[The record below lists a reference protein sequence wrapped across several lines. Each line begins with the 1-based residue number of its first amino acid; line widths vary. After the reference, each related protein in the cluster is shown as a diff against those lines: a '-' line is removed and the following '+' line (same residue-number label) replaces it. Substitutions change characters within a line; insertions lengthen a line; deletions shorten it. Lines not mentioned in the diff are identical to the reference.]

1 MQLIHIIK
9 LSARKYTIF
18 LLKGTNLM
26 ELQRLLSYT
35 RKAVDTYQMIQE
47 GDKIAVGISGGKDS
61 LTLLYALK
69 HLQRFYPAHFD
80 LIAVTVDLGFEGF
93 DLTPIKAL
101 CEELDV
107 EYHIIKTDI
116 GNIIFNE
123 RKETSPC
130 SLCAK
135 MRKGSLNDAVKEL
148 GCNKVAYAHHMD
160 DIIETMVLS
169 MIFEGR
175 FHSFSPVTFLDRMRL
190 TVIRPLMFVPE
201 VDVKGFQN
209 KYQLPVVKNPCPV
222 DGITKREYAKELVQQ
237 INLDHPGAKKRMFT
251 AILDGN
257 IPGWPERHEHV
268 RVSSKKKEE
277 SKK

>member
-1 MQLIHIIK
+1 
-9 LSARKYTIF
+9 
-18 LLKGTNLM
+18 M

-80 LIAVTVDLGFEGF
+80 LIAITVDLGFDGF

-101 CEELDV
+101 CLELDV
-107 EYHIIKTDI
+107 EYHIVKTDI

-123 RKETSPC
+123 RKESSPC

-135 MRKGSLNDAVKEL
+135 MRKGSLNDAVKDL

-160 DIIETMVLS
+160 DIIETMILS

-175 FHSFSPVTFLDRMRL
+175 FHSFSPVTYLDRMQL

-201 VDVKGFQN
+201 AEVKGFQN
-209 KYQLPVVKNPCPV
+209 KYQLPVVKNPCPA
-222 DGITKREYAKELVQQ
+222 DGVTKREYAKELVKK

-268 RVSSKKKEE
+268 RVSSKGKEE
-277 SKK
+277 S